1 LRVGGLA
8 IGGPDST
15 LGKIPVA
22 AREVWSPRQSPLQGR
37 INPVLFS
44 ASPGRPRTIRRKSGE
59 RCHPVSAPLG
69 HRSVVRVASVSPAG
83 PAGRD
88 GKIRARS
95 PIDILSG
102 TKTAFPP
109 AGWISGRRGRS
120 GPFPSREAWWRM
132 RTSTPTGRGKPSAV
146 RARLRTLRRAP
157 AGSEGTNGKRT
168 CRCLHG
174 TTPGFHPA
182 RATCLGGTPPTPPTA
197 GTGPGGNQ
205 SEYALTIGLQRG
217 ASKPRQ
223 RRETSNCG
231 AGGWSSIWTL
241 WL

>member
-22 AREVWSPRQSPLQGR
+22 AREVWSPRKNPLQGR

-102 TKTAFPP
+102 TRSRSLRPGGYPGGGDAPDHSQVARLGGACGPLPRPDGASLLRYGRGSGHSGALRP
-109 AGWISGRRGRS
+109 APKERTGSARAAVCTGRRRVL
-120 GPFPSREAWWRM
+120 
-132 RTSTPTGRGKPSAV
+132 TPHGQHALAGH
-146 RARLRTLRRAP
+146 LRPLRR
-157 AGSEGTNGKRT
+157 
-168 CRCLHG
+168 
-174 TTPGFHPA
+174 PA
-182 RATCLGGTPPTPPTA
+182 RAQEATRANMP
-197 GTGPGGNQ
+197 
-205 SEYALTIGLQRG
+205 
-217 ASKPRQ
+217 
-223 RRETSNCG
+223 
-231 AGGWSSIWTL
+231 
-241 WL
+241 